1 MFDGKFLATLMSLL
15 IAVMII
21 CNFSNKESDKV
32 VETWDIG
39 CPTYA
44 KPYYFGTTPDGG
56 LIDIPN
62 SARWGAMSQT
72 GCEFLG
78 TGPTNAIGTGPNFQK
93 APPPRMMSSGNG
105 IATYTDHNPEY
116 MAFETT
122 PQKCGMNK
130 MNMVKEG
137 YKEEYGPTGCGNS
150 CGPST
155 CSSSQLQGGVKPVNI
170 PGNYDEVLATVAPS
184 NMVGNTLPIGS
195 MKVQLDGSDDTVVA
209 SLNMGYM
216 FSTRKRHGMSQGDPI
231 RGDVPIV
238 PCHNGWFNTAASMN
252 PSESLQTGALAVM
265 GGGGDNVANIQAFS
279 NVNTG
284 KHGNPA
290 GPGTA
295 NPAGPTPYDT
305 GYGGPQY
312 SEMINAGALG
322 MTGKDFPLSS
332 SGHDGTLTAHTY
344 GQGHQIPQAYYQNP
358 VAQSQY

>member
-32 VETWDIG
+32 VETWNNG
-39 CPTYA
+39 YPTYA

-62 SARWGAMSQT
+62 SARWGAMSQP

-116 MAFETT
+116 MAFDTT
-122 PQKCGMNK
+122 PQTCGKNTNK
-130 MNMVKEG
+130 NMVKED

-170 PGNYDEVLATVAPS
+170 PGNYDEVIAIVPPS
-184 NMVGNTLPIGS
+184 NMVGSTLPIGN
-195 MKVQLDGSDDTVVA
+195 MTVQLDDGDNVVA

-231 RGDVPIV
+231 RGDIPIV
-238 PCHNGWFNTAASMN
+238 PCHNGWFNTAAPMN

-265 GGGGDNVANIQAFS
+265 GGGGDNVGNIQAFS
-279 NVNTG
+279 NFNTAN
-284 KHGNPA
+284 HGGPA
-290 GPGTA
+290 GGF
-295 NPAGPTPYDT
+295 NESD
-305 GYGGPQY
+305 YGEAQY
-312 SEMINAGALG
+312 VELINNAASN
-322 MTGKDFPLSS
+322 MTGKNFPLAAG
-332 SGHDGTLTAHTY
+332 GHGGTLVANTY
-344 GQGHQIPQAYYQNP
+344 GEPAYSLPVVGPGHGPQSGQFM
-358 VAQSQY
+358 